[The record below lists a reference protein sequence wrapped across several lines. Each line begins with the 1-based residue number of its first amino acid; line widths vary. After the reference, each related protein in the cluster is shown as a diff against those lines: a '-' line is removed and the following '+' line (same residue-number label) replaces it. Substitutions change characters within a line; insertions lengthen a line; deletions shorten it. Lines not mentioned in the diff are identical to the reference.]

1 MKKKKK
7 LKFTT
12 EKKKAWSLFSKFIRL
27 RDSFAT
33 IGNGL
38 QCKCITCPDIRNI
51 YGMGCMQAGHFI
63 PGRNNAVLFNEEQ
76 VHGQCYV
83 CNKIKSGNWVEYER
97 AMVKRHGRAHVE
109 KMKTDAEQKVK
120 MNAQDMVDIQVKYKQ
135 KIEDLGGFP
144 LTSPS

>member
-1 MKKKKK
+1 VKVKKPKK

-12 EKKKAWSLFSKFIRL
+12 EKTKAWSLFSKYIRL
-27 RDSFAT
+27 RDALAT
-33 IGNGL
+33 IGNNR
-38 QCKCITCPDIRNI
+38 QCKCITCEDIRNI

-97 AMVKRHGRAHVE
+97 VMVKRHGRAEVE
-109 KMKTDAEQKVK
+109 RMKADAEKTVK
-120 MNAQDMVDIQVKYKQ
+120 MTAQDMVDIQEKYKK
-135 KIEDLGGFP
+135 KIEELGGFP
-144 LTSPS
+144 S